1 MKRIKK
7 IHQKGQGNNFTDYP
21 IGVDSIYVDM
31 LSNLDLEEELK
42 IGNNHSVT
50 VQDIYTE
57 VNEQSVF
64 DHTEIKQYYY
74 DLPLDNNN
82 KQILYYVET
91 IIDST
96 GNLISSKL
104 YQGNETTKLHQ
115 KDIKITQDNQNSITT
130 IGQTVKEASI

>member
-7 IHQKGQGNNFTDYP
+7 IHQKGQGNIFTDYP

-50 VQDIYTE
+50 VQDVYTE
-57 VNEQSVF
+57 VDEQSVF

-82 KQILYYVET
+82 KQVLYYVET
-91 IIDST
+91 TIDST
-96 GNLISSKL
+96 GNSISSKL
-104 YQGNETTKLHQ
+104 YQGNETTRLHQ
-115 KDIKITQDNQNSITT
+115 KNIEITQNQNLTT
-130 IGQTVKEASI
+130 IGQTVKEASV

>member
-50 VQDIYTE
+50 VQDVYTE

-115 KDIKITQDNQNSITT
+115 KNIEITQGQNLTT
-130 IGQTVKEASI
+130 IGQTVKEASV

>member
-50 VQDIYTE
+50 IQDIYTE

-104 YQGNETTKLHQ
+104 YQGNKVTELHQ
-115 KDIKITQDNQNSITT
+115 KDIKITQDQNLTT
-130 IGQTVKEASI
+130 IGQTVEEASV

>member
-7 IHQKGQGNNFTDYP
+7 IHQKGQGNIFTDYP

-50 VQDIYTE
+50 VQDVYTE

-74 DLPLDNNN
+74 DLPLDNDN
-82 KQILYYVET
+82 KQILYYIKT

-104 YQGNETTKLHQ
+104 YQGNETTELHQ
-115 KDIKITQDNQNSITT
+115 KNIRITQAQNLTT